1 LSGEHVEGGAKLL
14 TGEELKREA
23 RALRRASLWFAARHN
38 LFLVAPAI
46 LTFLTTALLIFA
58 ALKLLQWILDTFY
71 LVNPGLWWILG
82 APTPTLTGLSVPLT
96 ATSLALALAAIP
108 IIHVAAKFIYF
119 LYLLVFAKILVKPIP
134 EGYYPYTPANP
145 IVRQFI
151 LNATITGTF
160 LSFFGEGP
168 WARAELSRIMYK
180 ALGARLGKGVFP
192 ATILDPWMVEIGD
205 GTTMGAY
212 SCVAGHA
219 IEGDRIMFA
228 RAKIGKNCVLGFRS
242 LVWPGAELGD
252 RVIIGTYSMVPKGAK
267 LPSNTVWVGAP
278 VKLVKKLDEKEGS
291 EQEKKEVAQQR

>member
-1 LSGEHVEGGAKLL
+1 LSGELVEGGAKLL
-14 TGEELKREA
+14 TGEELKRETK
-23 RALRRASLWFAARHN
+23 ALRKASLWFAARHN
-38 LFLVAPAI
+38 LFLIAPAV
-46 LTFLTTALLIFA
+46 LTFLTAALLIFV
-58 ALKLLQWILDTFY
+58 ALKILQWMLDAFY

-82 APTPTLTGLSVPLT
+82 APTLTLTGLSVPLT
-96 ATSLALALAAIP
+96 PTSLALALAAIP
-108 IIHVAAKFIYF
+108 VIHVSAKFIYF

-145 IVRQFI
+145 VVRQFL

-168 WARAELSRIMYK
+168 WARAELSRLMYK
-180 ALGARLGKGVFP
+180 ALGAKLGRGVFP
-192 ATILDPWMVEIGD
+192 ATILDPYMVEIGD

-219 IEGDRIMFA
+219 IEGDRILFA
-228 RAKIGKNCVLGFRS
+228 RAKVGKNCVLGFRS

-267 LPSNTVWVGAP
+267 LPSNTVWVGIP
-278 VKLVKKLDEKEGS
+278 VKLVKKLDEKE
-291 EQEKKEVAQQR
+291 ENTQKKEETAQQQ

>member
-1 LSGEHVEGGAKLL
+1 MSDDQVEGGAKLL

-23 RALRRASLWFAARHN
+23 RALRKASLWFAVRHN
-38 LFLVAPAI
+38 LFLIAPAI
-46 LTFLTTALLIFA
+46 LTLLTIAVLIFA
-58 ALKLLQWILDTFY
+58 ALKVLQWLLDAFY
-71 LVNPGLWWILG
+71 MGNPSFWWILG
-82 APTPTLTGLSVPLT
+82 APNLTLTGLSVPLT
-96 ATSLALALAAIP
+96 PASLALALAAIP
-108 IIHVAAKFIYF
+108 IIHVSAKFIYF
-119 LYLLVFAKILVKPIP
+119 LYLLAFAKILVKPIP

-145 IVRQFI
+145 VVRQFL

-180 ALGARLGKGVFP
+180 ALGAKLGKGVFP

-228 RAKIGKNCVLGFRS
+228 RAKIGKSCVLGFRS

-252 RVIIGTYSMVPKGAK
+252 NVIIGTYSMVPKGAK
-267 LPSNTVWVGAP
+267 LPSNTVWVGIP
-278 VKLVKKLDEKEGS
+278 VKLVKKLDEKEGGT
-291 EQEKKEVAQQR
+291 QDKGEKAT